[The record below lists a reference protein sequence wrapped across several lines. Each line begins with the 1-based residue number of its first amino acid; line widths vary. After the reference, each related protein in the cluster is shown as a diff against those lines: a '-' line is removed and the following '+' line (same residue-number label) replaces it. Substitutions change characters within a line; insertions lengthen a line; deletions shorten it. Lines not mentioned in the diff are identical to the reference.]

1 MLAYILALAVGLGS
15 FSIYMAAF
23 FFPEVHRKSDFVW
36 SGVGLF
42 YALILWAC
50 AGRITGALLLGQMA
64 GVALLGWL
72 AWETL
77 SLRRQVTPIA
87 QQTPIPELA
96 LLDNTM
102 KAVAGGSLPG
112 WFGQKKDTA
121 PTKPKF
127 VRSQKPKT
135 EVVPPP
141 VPDRSEVKVEEEPTT
156 PPVAEFISESS
167 IAPTPE
173 IAHAAEFPIPDSIAP
188 TTEPIPVWSIETPV
202 ADTTPAPVESA
213 LPHETPLPL
222 EISEIV
228 AGAPVEPTEA
238 HPEAHP
244 EAKVQ
249 QQLDEFD
256 DEIAAELTAPGRESQ
271 AAVSPSAVSPSAV
284 SPSAVSPTAVSPTP
298 ASPTP
303 AKVPKKSAGF
313 GSLFDNIKNSLGG
326 FLGRGA
332 DKSKSAATQGTLT
345 PILRKAQDAIEP
357 VAEIPTISA
366 PDIDQILESELAS
379 AAVEVAA
386 ETRSTAVEESP
397 GVPLESDIERA
408 VLMSTASASSPE
420 IGDRAI
426 APSETGTQTSPET
439 QVAEDTEASDVPFA
453 KVPSSSLE
461 KTVVEVVSV
470 TAVKIHESGD
480 AIDSSPK
487 LEVEAISIEVISI
500 EPTGDELSQ
509 NAEKPE
515 LSSPNPPDSDLV
527 ETATPAVESQSEHIS
542 SQQPPTA

>member
-87 QQTPIPELA
+87 QQTPIPDLA
-96 LLDNTM
+96 LFDNTM

-127 VRSQKPKT
+127 VRAHKPKT

-173 IAHAAEFPIPDSIAP
+173 IAHAPEFPIPDSIAP
-188 TTEPIPVWSIETPV
+188 TTDPIPVWSIETPV

-228 AGAPVEPTEA
+228 AGAPVEPAEA
-238 HPEAHP
+238 QP

-249 QQLDEFD
+249 QPLDEFD

-271 AAVSPSAVSPSAV
+271 AAVSPT
-284 SPSAVSPTAVSPTP
+284 AVSPTAVSPTP
-298 ASPTP
+298 A
-303 AKVPKKSAGF
+303 KVSKKSAGF

-326 FLGRGA
+326 FLSRSLSGVEVERSRSS
-332 DKSKSAATQGTLT
+332 DKSKSATTQGTLT
-345 PILRKAQDAIEP
+345 PILPKAQDAIEP

-366 PDIDQILESELAS
+366 PDLDQILESELAS
-379 AAVEVAA
+379 ATVKATA

-397 GVPLESDIERA
+397 GMPLESDIETA

-426 APSETGTQTSPET
+426 APSETEAQTSPET

-500 EPTGDELSQ
+500 EPTGDTLSQ

-542 SQQPPTA
+542 SPQPPTA